1 MFICTLK
8 ASNIKFFAVIV
19 SAVALLV
26 TLVAITQGST
36 ATQTSSPAP
45 SAQVSATPEAKISF
59 EKIRTN
65 DDRVSFLRQFGWE
78 VTPEAL
84 EEVTLKLP
92 GEFDRIMTE
101 YNEIQKSQGLDLSK
115 YKGQEVV
122 RYTYEVKNYPDY
134 NGEVHANIIVC
145 KNRVIGGDICS
156 ADLDGF
162 ITSLYRPGMD
172 EITPDQGNNEPQN
185 QRENASQNQ
194 DEGAPQEQSEPA
206 PTIAEVD
213 NAPEIADAA
222 YLESAPLQ

>member
-19 SAVALLV
+19 SAVALLI
-26 TLVAITQGST
+26 TLVAVTQGS
-36 ATQTSSPAP
+36 AAPEAGSVP
-45 SAQVSATPEAKISF
+45 SAQVSAAPEAKINF
-59 EKIRTN
+59 DKIRTN
-65 DDRVSFLRQFGWE
+65 DDRVEFLKQFGWE
-78 VTPEAL
+78 TSPEAL

-134 NGEVHANIIVC
+134 DGEVHANIIVC
-145 KNRVIGGDICS
+145 KNRVVGGDICS

-162 ITSLYRPGMD
+162 ITSLYRPGMS
-172 EITPDQGNNEPQN
+172 EGTPNQAETAPQDQAETAPQDQGETVPD
-185 QRENASQNQ
+185 EAANASAS
-194 DEGAPQEQSEPA
+194 G
-206 PTIAEVD
+206 
-213 NAPEIADAA
+213 EIADAA

>member
-19 SAVALLV
+19 SAVALLI
-26 TLVAITQGST
+26 TLVAVTQGS
-36 ATQTSSPAP
+36 AAPEASSTSAP
-45 SAQVSATPEAKISF
+45 STQVSAAPEAKISF
-59 EKIRTN
+59 DKIRTN
-65 DDRVSFLRQFGWE
+65 DDRIAFLKQFGWE
-78 VTPEAL
+78 SAPEAL

-134 NGEVHANIIVC
+134 DGEVHANIIVC

-162 ITSLYRPGMD
+162 ITSLYRPDMPNGAPSQD
-172 EITPDQGNNEPQN
+172 GNAPN
-185 QRENASQNQ
+185 
-194 DEGAPQEQSEPA
+194 EGAPQDQNSEQDQEQNGTTPSEA
-206 PTIAEVD
+206 A
-213 NAPEIADAA
+213 NASASGEIADAA
-222 YLESAPLQ
+222 YLESAPMN

>member
-19 SAVALLV
+19 SAVALLI
-26 TLVAITQGST
+26 TLVAITQGSS
-36 ATQTSSPAP
+36 ATQAASKAP
-45 SAQVSATPEAKISF
+45 SAQVSAAPEAKISF

-65 DDRVSFLRQFGWE
+65 DDRVAFLRQFGWE

-145 KNRVIGGDICS
+145 KNRVVGGDICS

-162 ITSLYRPGMD
+162 ITSLERPGTG
-172 EITPDQGNNEPQN
+172 EITPDQDQNAPDTEPQT
-185 QRENASQNQ
+185 QGEAAAAEQ
-194 DEGAPQEQSEPA
+194 EGAVPSAAPA
-206 PTIAEVD
+206 AAEG
-213 NAPEIADAA
+213 EIADAA